1 MGDSPFCHL
10 FTDEEWRDVEYY
22 FDIRWYHSIGYGSNF
37 SAYLGMPWV
46 RTALHLLDGHDSESG
61 SRLDGDVD
69 ALKKHRLP
77 APKLPPNAT
86 HTQL

>member
-1 MGDSPFCHL
+1 VGNSPFCHL